1 MEDFSENKI
10 INNIDNN
17 QKKIEIKQRK
27 RRHSLPLKSFKVTS
41 PAESKILSIICDNI
55 FEDVNIEQ
63 NNNLSMIDLGSKL
76 NLKIITDNIYNN
88 EGNINIGKEKKKINS
103 SKTFETKDKNKD
115 TIFDQED
122 DDLGVRGHKKSYI
135 FSNILKLKMIKAPR
149 LLEEQWKYEK
159 ILLDYNIIDFTS
171 KYLFI
176 FIIIFFLFI
185 VTAEM
190 CTTLIKLGDEESFDK
205 IISFLLLG
213 IQNKIDL
220 YIKNPT
226 NHNYFLI
233 KNYIIFFMII
243 TINLKNYPTFIKN
256 IFVGKTHFFHSL
268 VDSIKKLPKAK
279 QRDELLSILNYLF
292 LEEYKELYF
301 RKDEKEK
308 DESLEQIFIEQQ
320 LYFSSMSLD
329 ITSYDE
335 STYKKIIDILLK
347 FDLSYDNFF
356 KYYQKI
362 KDEDRPEYK
371 LRIAQSIIRV
381 AFSKEKS
388 NYTKEKYYEYTFLK
402 RVIDKDMEE
411 TSKKFGDDVKTLFR
425 KEDLCDDVLKYCF
438 FIFCNSMMIES
449 FVKPVKKMLK
459 SVGLNEDCPKPV
471 DDPKKGRD
479 ITVEEYNTLFE
490 EINKGLTENIPHVL
504 RILLKLL
511 YNSIKKYFTIQD
523 DNYSPLYTAL
533 IFNFIISP
541 RIQMLYSI
549 NPLHCNYIRSL
560 NRLMRNTCFN
570 FKFDKVDVLS
580 KFNDSIESN
589 NLKIKQFIKDKII
602 SIKETDDEVKES
614 LNNLFT
620 EKYLIYPK
628 FLFYVDSNLLCGTIH
643 GGEEEIIH
651 FHEIQSTNKK
661 K

>member
-1 MEDFSENKI
+1 
-10 INNIDNN
+10 
-17 QKKIEIKQRK
+17 
-27 RRHSLPLKSFKVTS
+27 
-41 PAESKILSIICDNI
+41 
-55 FEDVNIEQ
+55 
-63 NNNLSMIDLGSKL
+63 
-76 NLKIITDNIYNN
+76 
-88 EGNINIGKEKKKINS
+88 
-103 SKTFETKDKNKD
+103 
-115 TIFDQED
+115 
-122 DDLGVRGHKKSYI
+122 
-135 FSNILKLKMIKAPR
+135 
-149 LLEEQWKYEK
+149 
-159 ILLDYNIIDFTS
+159 
-171 KYLFI
+171 
-176 FIIIFFLFI
+176 
-185 VTAEM
+185 M
-190 CTTLIKLGDEESFDK
+190 CTTLSKLGDEESFVK
-205 IISFLLLG
+205 ILSLLLFG
-213 IQNKIDL
+213 INNKIYL
-220 YIKNPT
+220 YNKNPT
-226 NHNYFLI
+226 HHNYFLI

-243 TINLKNYPTFIKN
+243 TINLKNFPSFIKN
-256 IFVGKTHFFHSL
+256 IFIGNINFFQNL
-268 VDSIKKLPKAK
+268 VTAIKELPKVK
-279 QRDELLSILNYLF
+279 QRNELFSILNYLF
-292 LEEYKELYF
+292 LEEYKDLYF
-301 RKDEKEK
+301 RKEPKEK
-308 DESLEQIFIEQQ
+308 DENLEQIFIDQQ
-320 LYFSSMSLD
+320 LFFSSMSLE

-335 STYKKIIDILLK
+335 STYKKIIDTLLK

-411 TSKKFGDDVKTLFR
+411 TAKKFGDDVKTLFR
-425 KEDLCDDVLKYCF
+425 KEDLCDDILKYMF
-438 FIFCNSMMIES
+438 FIFGNSMMIES

-459 SVGLNEDCPKPV
+459 NVGLNEDCPRPE

-479 ITVEEYNTLFE
+479 ITVEEYDTLFD
-490 EINKGLTENIPHVL
+490 EINKGLTDNIPHVL

-549 NPLHCNYIRSL
+549 NPLNCNYIRSL

-570 FKFDKVDVLS
+570 FKFDKNDTLS
-580 KFNDSIESN
+580 KFNNSIEEN
-589 NLKIKQFIKDKII
+589 NKKIKEFVNDKII
-602 SIKETDDEVKES
+602 AIKESDDDVKDS

-651 FHEIQSTNKK
+651 FHEIQSSNNKK